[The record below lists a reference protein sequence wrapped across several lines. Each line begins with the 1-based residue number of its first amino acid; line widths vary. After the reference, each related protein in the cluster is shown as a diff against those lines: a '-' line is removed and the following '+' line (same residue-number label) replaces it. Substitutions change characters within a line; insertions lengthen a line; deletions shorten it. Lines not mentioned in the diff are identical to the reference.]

1 VSTKHR
7 SSGGRGI
14 AVIIGTIVM
23 VAGALG
29 LASSAV
35 AASMSAP
42 SAVGAANGVD
52 PELNKPSYWVDYFTG
67 QGYEDVK
74 CTKYEPV
81 STPYIL
87 GAAPEGR
94 TWLAIIVK
102 AGAGEDASAVTMYPG
117 PGEYSHPSGKDNS
130 HVIVCSI
137 PRQTQTTTTK
147 PPVTTT
153 KPPVTTTKPPVTT
166 TKPPVTTTTP
176 PVTTTT
182 PPVTTTTP
190 PVTTTTPPVTT
201 TTPPVTTTKPP
212 VTTTTSTTTP
222 PVTTTTTRA
231 TGPVVD
237 TDLVSAQGTGA
248 PSWLVGGSL
257 AALVVGAGL
266 VTVGLRQRGTHR

>member
-166 TKPPVTTTTP
+166 T
-176 PVTTTT
+176 
-182 PPVTTTTP
+182 
-190 PVTTTTPPVTT
+190 
-201 TTPPVTTTKPP
+201 
-212 VTTTTSTTTP
+212 TSTTTP